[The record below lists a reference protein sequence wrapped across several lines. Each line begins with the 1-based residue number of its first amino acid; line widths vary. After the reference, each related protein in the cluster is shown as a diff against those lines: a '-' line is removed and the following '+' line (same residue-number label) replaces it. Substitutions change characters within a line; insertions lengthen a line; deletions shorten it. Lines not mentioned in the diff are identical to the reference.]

1 MKIIMIG
8 NFEPSH
14 STENDWLY
22 SYEQLGHEVVTFQE
36 HTARTEEIY
45 RVAKDADM
53 VHYVHTHEWNTPGQ
67 YSVEELFNRLHAR
80 NIPTVSVHL
89 DYWRGLVR
97 EKDVG
102 QHPFWKTRYIFTA
115 DGGSNEW
122 YREQGINHFYLK
134 AGVVEREC
142 KLGDFKKAYEMDVI
156 FTGSY
161 GYHPEWSYRPKL
173 IDWLASTYGDRFR
186 RYAGDVPP
194 HGNLRGQ
201 ALNDAYASAKVAV
214 GDTLCLDFKH
224 PHYFSDRLFE
234 TTGRGGFLIFP
245 FIEGIQD
252 CFEIGKEI
260 VTYPFGDFDELK
272 RLIDYY
278 VEHDEE
284 REAIRL
290 AGFERTKRDHT
301 YTNRAQTVIDTV
313 LEQEGQK

>member
-1 MKIIMIG
+1 MKVVLIG
-8 NFEPSH
+8 NFEVPYT
-14 STENDWLY
+14 TENDWAY
-22 SYEQLGHEVVTFQE
+22 SYEALGHEVLKMQE
-36 HTARTEEIY
+36 NRARTEHIY
-45 RVAKDADM
+45 RQGKDADL
-53 VHYVHTHEWNTPGQ
+53 VHYVHTHGWETPGLFPIG
-67 YSVEELFNRLHAR
+67 ELLKKFEAR
-80 NIPTVSVHL
+80 GIPTISVHL
-89 DYWRGLVR
+89 DYWRGLAR
-97 EKDVG
+97 EQDVNT
-102 QHPFWKTRYIFTA
+102 HPFWQTQFIFTA
-115 DGGSNEW
+115 DGGSNDW

-134 AGVVEREC
+134 AGVVERDC
-142 KLGDFKKAYEMDVI
+142 YLGDWKEKYAMDVI

-173 IDWLASTYGDRFR
+173 IDWLKSTYGDRFR

-194 HGNLRGQ
+194 FGTVRGK
-201 ALNDAYASAKVAV
+201 ALNDVYASAKVAV
-214 GDTLCLDFKH
+214 GDTLCLGFEH

-245 FIEGIQD
+245 YIKGIED

-290 AGFERTKRDHT
+290 AGYERTKRDHT
-301 YTNRAQTVIDTV
+301 YTSRVQEM
-313 LEQEGQK
+313 LEILQKEGALK